1 MCLIVFSLRSHK
13 KYPLVL
19 AGNRDEFY
27 KRPARPAKFWEDK
40 PNLLAGKDIKGGGTW
55 MGVTKNGKLGA
66 LTNYR
71 DLKNIK
77 EEAPTRGSIVTD
89 YLTDSKPAPVFLETL
104 DENAEDFNGF
114 NVLAGTPDSFFHYSN
129 ETRNIT
135 EIESGIHGIS
145 NAVLNTPWPK
155 VEKAEEDLRNALNS
169 DHIDTEELFTL
180 LKSKKTY
187 PPEVLPDT
195 GLPDHKEK
203 EVSAAYIKTE
213 DYGTRC
219 STIILMDHTG
229 EITFMER
236 TYDPKTE
243 DITTEKHY
251 NFQIDSEP

>member
-1 MCLIVFSLRSHK
+1 MCLLVFSLRSHK
-13 KYPLVL
+13 KYPLIL

-27 KRPARPAKFWEDK
+27 KRPTRPAQFWKSK
-40 PNLLAGKDIKGGGTW
+40 PNLLAGKDIKAGGTW
-55 MGVTKNGKLGA
+55 MGVTKSGKLGA

-71 DLKNIK
+71 DLTNIK
-77 EEAPTRGSIVTD
+77 DDAPTRGSIVTD
-89 YLTDSKPAPVFLETL
+89 YLSGSKPAPVFLETL
-104 DENAEDFNGF
+104 DEDAENFNGF

-129 ETRNIT
+129 ETRSIT

-155 VEKAEEDLRNALNS
+155 VEKAKEDLRNAISN

-187 PPEVLPDT
+187 PLEMLPET
-195 GLPDHKEK
+195 GLPDKKEK

-219 STIILMDHTG
+219 STIILMDQNG
-229 EITFMER
+229 EVTFMER

-243 DITTEKHY
+243 NITTEKQY
-251 NFQIDSEP
+251 NFQINSDS